1 MGGVLL
7 SSGELTRYRPLGA
20 VGLPVHAMAS
30 QIRAAVARHLGVGH
44 ADMLAVPQMN
54 ETGTRIDWYAAFTGP
69 VVPWSAATED
79 ERRAALVQIDQTLM
93 ALGEHAATL
102 AATTT
107 GEPQVFA
114 RQLALAG
121 NYPEPDCVFLVDGRP
136 VLTFWGFAPLPVA
149 AAPAILPPPPPAAAV
164 PVASARRARPWWIL
178 LLLPLLLLPLLFLK
192 TCGGCA
198 VTALGDGKPE
208 QVMVVLDTSLSMGL
222 PMGMS
227 RSEAGPLLE
236 ATAKGDIEAIKKLKT
251 ILAANTTNRRIDAA
265 KGAMTKVAE
274 RLPEQVELGVVTFGA
289 CRNAR
294 RVGVPA
300 HSGRTELIEAIR
312 AIQPQSGTPLA
323 EGLQV
328 AAAELDGIK
337 RPAAMVVI
345 SDGAESCSGD
355 PCATA
360 RQLKQDKP
368 KLTIHVIDVTGDGA
382 ATCIARETGGRVL
395 TPVKAEEF
403 DMAVATA
410 AEGGCP

>member
-1 MGGVLL
+1 MGRVLL

-20 VGLPVHAMAS
+20 VGLPIHAMAS
-30 QIRAAVARHLGVGH
+30 QIRATVARQLGAGH

-79 ERRAALVQIDQTLM
+79 ERRAALAQIDQTVM
-93 ALGEHAATL
+93 ALGEHAAAL
-102 AATTT
+102 AATAT

-121 NYPEPDCVFLVDGRP
+121 NYPEQDCVFLVDGRP

-149 AAPAILPPPPPAAAV
+149 AAPAILSPPAAAV
-164 PVASARRARPWWIL
+164 PVATARRARPWWAL

-192 TCGGCA
+192 TCGGCL
-198 VTALGDGKPE
+198 VPGLGDGKPD

-236 ATAKGDIEAIKKLKT
+236 AAAKGDIEAIKKLKT
-251 ILAANTTNRRIDAA
+251 IVAANTTNRRIDAA
-265 KGAMTKVAE
+265 KSAMTKVAE

-289 CRNAR
+289 CRNAK
-294 RVGVPA
+294 RVGGPT

-328 AAAELDGIK
+328 AAAELDGVK

-345 SDGAESCSGD
+345 SDGAESCNGD

-382 ATCIARETGGRVL
+382 ATCVAQETGGRVL